1 MFSCS
6 LLGLQGRAGHREGV
20 QVFGVGQKNGSWWD
34 SSQWVVRVRAQPGGR
49 SLTCVCVGGE
59 CWQWDQNLS
68 PWVMNWLFGAYFL
81 IVGSLA
87 QLLYSREDLGP
98 ASGWYARL
106 VDSPK
111 EALHPLR
118 SDGT

>member
-1 MFSCS
+1 MLAMGPELIPLGHELALWS
-6 LLGLQGRAGHREGV
+6 L
-20 QVFGVGQKNGSWWD
+20 
-34 SSQWVVRVRAQPGGR
+34 
-49 SLTCVCVGGE
+49 
-59 CWQWDQNLS
+59 
-68 PWVMNWLFGAYFL
+68 FL